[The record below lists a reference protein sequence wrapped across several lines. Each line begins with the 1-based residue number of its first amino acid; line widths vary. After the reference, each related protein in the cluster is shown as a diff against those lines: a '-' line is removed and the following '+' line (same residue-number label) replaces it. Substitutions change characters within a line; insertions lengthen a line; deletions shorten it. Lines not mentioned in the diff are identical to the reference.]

1 MKLPF
6 FIFSP
11 QSRHKKDFR
20 MGGDSNLITN
30 IKREKHAFLFCS
42 ELKRKIGEND
52 VEIQKE
58 KITKSFHRRKKH
70 TFPHA

>member
-1 MKLPF
+1 
-6 FIFSP
+6 
-11 QSRHKKDFR
+11 

-58 KITKSFHRRKKH
+58 KITKSSHRRKKH